1 MTARPEVS
9 PAEPALPAQACSRAP
24 RPPHPSRRMSR
35 TRRGHVPPANDQD
48 TQVEQTKARRALQT
62 YQARPAQRHEHPPKG
77 PSLALHKKF
86 GLCTANG
93 APTVN
98 PSMGSQSAVPRKSA
112 PCRVVVLGPYP
123 PSPSL
128 PHPLRVTLA
137 ALAGHAG
144 KERARRASCKSPPG
158 PSCAPLESAK
168 PTFLLAESDVT

>member
-1 MTARPEVS
+1 MAPQAHTQPS
-9 PAEPALPAQACSRAP
+9 PNASKWPVRC
-24 RPPHPSRRMSR
+24 PHS
-35 TRRGHVPPANDQD
+35 TRRHGARTIDASARI
-48 TQVEQTKARRALQT
+48 EQTKVRRTLQT
-62 YQARPAQRHEHPPKG
+62 YQARPAQRHTG
-77 PSLALHKKF
+77 GGIDLSLALHKKF
-86 GLCTANG
+86 SLCTANG
-93 APTVN
+93 APTVKT
-98 PSMGSQSAVPRKSA
+98 SMGSHSAVPRKSA

-158 PSCAPLESAK
+158 PSCVPLESAK

>member
-1 MTARPEVS
+1 MRLRPRENTWESATSVVDKTTAVVA
-9 PAEPALPAQACSRAP
+9 PAVAPQAHT
-24 RPPHPSRRMSR
+24 RPPPNASERPVRCPHSIRRHGARSIDSDAR
-35 TRRGHVPPANDQD
+35 I
-48 TQVEQTKARRALQT
+48 EQTKRHRALQT
-62 YQARPAQRHEHPPKG
+62 YQARPAQRHTG
-77 PSLALHKKF
+77 GVIDPSLALHKKF

-98 PSMGSQSAVPRKSA
+98 LSMVSHLAVPRKSA

-144 KERARRASCKSPPG
+144 RERARRAS
-158 PSCAPLESAK
+158 
-168 PTFLLAESDVT
+168 